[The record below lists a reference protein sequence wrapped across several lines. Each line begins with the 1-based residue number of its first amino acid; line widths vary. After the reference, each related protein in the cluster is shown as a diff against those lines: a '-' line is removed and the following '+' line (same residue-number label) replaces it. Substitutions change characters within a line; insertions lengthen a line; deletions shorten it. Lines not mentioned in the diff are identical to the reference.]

1 MTSALD
7 LPEPVFNLPPL
18 DSISDD
24 DDDAPKQGRLL
35 VSAHPRTMILSDPLV
50 PSNQGRDRP
59 FESLI
64 TGLRRSGMVALL
76 QRRGLSSK

>member
-24 DDDAPKQGRLL
+24 DDDAPKQGQLL
-35 VSAHPRTMILSDPLV
+35 VSAHPRTIILSDPLV

-64 TGLRRSGMVALL
+64 TGLWRSGMVALL
-76 QRRGLSSK
+76 QR